1 MTLQIVSTQGAAFI
15 PPQGSS
21 GQTANSGMPSLSR
34 DPLLERLVQSLLPPE
49 QASEVLRGYYT
60 DALHT
65 TLLKRLASIRDE
77 PEGALSRPKTMK
89 LPYWRLRR
97 VTEYVDRSLDERISL
112 ATLAQAAGLS
122 RMHFAALFRAAT
134 GMRPHDYVMQRRI
147 QRAKELLAGTQTPIV
162 DVALSVGFQTQA
174 HFTTV
179 FKRVVG
185 FTPYRWRVL
194 RSAEAIGA

>member
-1 MTLQIVSTQGAAFI
+1 
-15 PPQGSS
+15 
-21 GQTANSGMPSLSR
+21 
-34 DPLLERLVQSLLPPE
+34 
-49 QASEVLRGYYT
+49 
-60 DALHT
+60 
-65 TLLKRLASIRDE
+65 
-77 PEGALSRPKTMK
+77 MK